1 MANAY
6 NNDNGQNSPVLYVQ
20 NKSDKEKGN
29 IDESVI
35 KKKFNN
41 IEDFIKISC
50 TDIEQFPALPKL
62 ITKSISKIS
71 NDIFTA
77 QYNTEWLGVKQDL
90 NDLKKEGTNHITKQR
105 FDEICAERGLTAEE
119 SKSWLTVLDRIG
131 TVICF
136 GDNKNLSDWVVL
148 NPLWVKDAICKVID
162 FKNHGRTAAFNPEVF
177 DEIWEHY
184 KYDERPKLLALL
196 LAYDFCYEKDEWL
209 IVPALFSDKKPKYTE
224 ANLSSFDCDLKMCY
238 HPFLPAGTLHKFM
251 VKQNDRIYKT
261 YHWKSGVVVHNSE
274 NNTYGEVTED
284 WETHTINIR
293 LKGPNN
299 LKPIWDIIQNTFQ
312 DINAT
317 LKTTKLVHY
326 LEFKVYCLYNSK
338 WKAIADV
345 EDLCRFDS
353 KNIFQFL
360 FDFAGVHKQPNN
372 RDGRTDLSK
381 KMIDNSKPYPVPMAE
396 GARNFVPFSEIKE
409 KIKIL
414 FIASNPS
421 DASRLKT
428 DVEYRKIKA
437 EMYRG
442 RHRDKFDFLQPQLAV
457 TIHELVRAMND
468 RPHIVHFSGHGE
480 EEGILITTGDNV
492 SQLLPTPAIKRLFKP
507 LQNSAQVVLLN
518 ACYSAIQ
525 AEEISKF
532 GFYVVGYQ
540 EPIGDDAA
548 IGFAQGLYNGFG
560 EGKSFEDAYNDAMV
574 VLLTVAAEYEDIV
587 EVWKDGQ
594 KLDL

>member
-1 MANAY
+1 MANFQY
-6 NNDNGQNSPVLYVQ
+6 S
-20 NKSDKEKGN
+20 KG
-29 IDESVI
+29 
-35 KKKFNN
+35 K
-41 IEDFIKISC
+41 
-50 TDIEQFPALPKL
+50 QQAH
-62 ITKSISKIS
+62 S
-71 NDIFTA
+71 N
-77 QYNTEWLGVKQDL
+77 L
-90 NDLKKEGTNHITKQR
+90 
-105 FDEICAERGLTAEE
+105 
-119 SKSWLTVLDRIG
+119 
-131 TVICF
+131 
-136 GDNKNLSDWVVL
+136 
-148 NPLWVKDAICKVID
+148 
-162 FKNHGRTAAFNPEVF
+162 
-177 DEIWEHY
+177 
-184 KYDERPKLLALL
+184 
-196 LAYDFCYEKDEWL
+196 
-209 IVPALFSDKKPKYTE
+209 
-224 ANLSSFDCDLKMCY
+224 
-238 HPFLPAGTLHKFM
+238 
-251 VKQNDRIYKT
+251 
-261 YHWKSGVVVHNSE
+261 
-274 NNTYGEVTED
+274 
-284 WETHTINIR
+284 
-293 LKGPNN
+293 
-299 LKPIWDIIQNTFQ
+299 
-312 DINAT
+312 
-317 LKTTKLVHY
+317 
-326 LEFKVYCLYNSK
+326 
-338 WKAIADV
+338 
-345 EDLCRFDS
+345 
-353 KNIFQFL
+353 FQFL